1 MRGSSE
7 ELRGTPSATRHICA
21 GSAPRRMAAT
31 YDAGAPRLGASLRP
45 MKRLL
50 LVLTIALPL
59 AGDARYAPNVPDVEV
74 VTHEGK
80 KVRFYSD
87 LVQGQAV
94 AVNFIFTNCSTIC
107 PASGAMFATLQ
118 KQRGRGVRF
127 ISVSIDP
134 SYDTPERLAAWS
146 RRFRKEPGWILVTG
160 TQAAIDA
167 IVKAFGAT
175 SARPQDHQ
183 PLTIIGS
190 DVTRTW
196 ARLYG
201 FPGVEQ
207 IDAVVADVQKAK

>member
-1 MRGSSE
+1 M
-7 ELRGTPSATRHICA
+7 LGT
-21 GSAPRRMAAT
+21 
-31 YDAGAPRLGASLRP
+31 

-50 LVLTIALPL
+50 VIFAVVLPL
-59 AGDARYAPNVPDVEV
+59 FAEPKYAPNVPDVEV

-87 LVQGQAV
+87 LVQGKSV

-118 KQRGRGVRF
+118 KQSGHGVRF

-146 RRFRKEPGWILVTG
+146 KRFRTGPGWTLVTG
-160 TQAAIDA
+160 KQAAIDA

-175 SARPQDHQ
+175 SGRPQDHQ

-190 DVTRTW
+190 DATHTW
-196 ARLYG
+196 AKLYG
-201 FPGVEQ
+201 FPGAEQ
-207 IDAVVADVQKAK
+207 VGEVVADVQKGETR